1 MKGIRARARLRAGLA
16 GLLLAFLFLPLFF
29 DGFGLIRVEAQAPQA
44 PPDLIILHTNDTHG
58 HLENAPARGT
68 KIAEI
73 RREAEAAG
81 KRVLLVDA
89 GDVFTG
95 TLYSSHYQGLA
106 DADFMNR
113 MGYDL
118 LVLGNHEF
126 DRGQDVLATFVRALA
141 FPAFSANLN
150 VQPGAKLAEVVANEI
165 PVITPATKRDYA
177 GKIYPGAIWDLG
189 DVRVGIFGLT
199 TKETSILSNPGPG
212 VDFAD
217 EVETARRMVE
227 ELGKRGADVIVAVT
241 HIGYSEDRRLAQTVP
256 GIDVIVGGHSHTE
269 LNPPIS
275 LPRPDGRTTWIAQ
288 AGEWGKYLGRL
299 DQSFALESGGKPRL
313 SRVQGE
319 LLSLKDV
326 PADPELKQLLDS
338 YDAPLEEI
346 KKRVVGKT
354 LVDLDGARE
363 RVRTQETNLGNLIAD
378 AYLEKA
384 RKAIPETQL
393 ALVNGGGIRA
403 SIPAGDVTL
412 GQVLEVMPFNNML
425 VILRLTG
432 AEILNA
438 LENGVSK
445 VEDKHGRFPQV
456 AGMRYAFDPARP
468 AGERILRVEVW
479 DEKGQTYR
487 PLDYKATYLLVTNS
501 FVADGGDGYEVFKRA
516 KDEGRI
522 IELYEV
528 DHDALVEY
536 LEAHSPVSPRVEG
549 RIERADAATSPAP
562 TPGDG
567 AGAAPPGSANTG
579 DAPASGAN
587 ETPEPIP
594 PAVPKP
600 SDPSPAP
607 PSGPARTLPRTGAL
621 PPEVLLVVGG
631 TLLAAGG
638 VAYRRSRPEMGG

>member
-1 MKGIRARARLRAGLA
+1 MNEIRSRARFRSGLA
-16 GLLLAFLFLPLFF
+16 RVILAVLLFSVSLGGL
-29 DGFGLIRVEAQAPQA
+29 GFTRAEAEAPQA
-44 PPDLIILHTNDTHG
+44 PPDLILLHTNDTHG

-73 RREAEAAG
+73 RREAEASG

-95 TLYSSHYQGLA
+95 TLYSSHYRGLA
-106 DADFMNR
+106 DAEFMNR

-126 DRGQDVLATFVRALA
+126 DRGQDVLAAFVRALA
-141 FPAFSANLN
+141 FPVFSANLS
-150 VQPGAKLAEVVANEI
+150 VQPDAKLAEVVANEI
-165 PVITPATKRDYA
+165 PVITPATKKDYA
-177 GKIYPGAIWDLG
+177 GKIYPGAVWDLEE
-189 DVRVGIFGLT
+189 VRVGIFGLT
-199 TKETSILSNPGPG
+199 TKETAILSNPGPG
-212 VDFAD
+212 VTFRD

-241 HIGYSEDRRLAQTVP
+241 HIGYAEDRRLAQAVP
-256 GIDVIVGGHSHTE
+256 GIDVIVGGHSHTA
-269 LNPPIS
+269 LNPPVA
-275 LPRPDGRTTWIAQ
+275 LARPDGRATWVAQ

-299 DQSFALESGGKPRL
+299 DLSFAFESGGETRL
-313 SRVQGE
+313 SQAQGE
-319 LLSLKDV
+319 LLSLNDV
-326 PADPELKQLLDS
+326 PPDPELKQLLES

-346 KKRVVGKT
+346 KRRVVGKT

-432 AEILNA
+432 AEILEA

-479 DEKGQTYR
+479 DEKARTYR
-487 PLDYKATYLLVTNS
+487 PLDHRATYLLVTNN
-501 FVADGGDGYEVFKRA
+501 FVADGGDGYEVLKRA

-522 IELYEV
+522 VELYEV

-549 RIERADAATSPAP
+549 RIERMETATSPAP

-567 AGAAPPGSANTG
+567 AGAAPPGSAESG
-579 DAPASGAN
+579 DAPSSGNAPASGAT
-587 ETPEPIP
+587 EAPE
-594 PAVPKP
+594 
-600 SDPSPAP
+600 PSPAP
-607 PSGPARTLPRTGAL
+607 PSGPARALPRTGAL

-638 VAYRRSRPEMGG
+638 VAYRRSRLEMNG